1 MQAQQ
6 GHKGSGSKLDSTL
19 TTPSVDT
26 PPCSLP
32 TQRAAVRLHAP
43 QTCARARHVLRAC
56 RETASG
62 QHPGRRRRPRRRP
75 AAAGRSTPARHQRPP
90 RRPATR
96 PPLPRPGPEPDMCCT
111 LKPAALRCQ
120 RRHKHPT
127 QTSKFRPQK
136 PPSAAY
142 PCMSGQDTVS
152 LCSATRL
159 VPDHGGLV
167 LRRCGTARQLAMAQ
181 CSPCLGALRCIS
193 LRCWG
198 RRLPCARRPTHRAPE
213 RGSSRAQRRG
223 GLRFRLPRQDERAA
237 RLQDAGLGRRDL
249 AQAAAQRG
257 LPAGAPCRQR
267 ASSQQDANHAAGAS
281 DRA

>member
-19 TTPSVDT
+19 KTPSVDT

-127 QTSKFRPQK
+127 HTCKVQAARK
-136 PPSAAY
+136 P
-142 PCMSGQDTVS
+142 
-152 LCSATRL
+152 
-159 VPDHGGLV
+159 H
-167 LRRCGTARQLAMAQ
+167 
-181 CSPCLGALRCIS
+181 
-193 LRCWG
+193 
-198 RRLPCARRPTHRAPE
+198 RRPTHACLVKTWWHCARPP
-213 RGSSRAQRRG
+213 GSYQMMGALCSG
-223 GLRFRLPRQDERAA
+223 
-237 RLQDAGLGRRDL
+237 
-249 AQAAAQRG
+249 AAAQPG
-257 LPAGAPCRQR
+257 SLSWHNAPPASVTMLPMPRCFK
-267 ASSQQDANHAAGAS
+267 NVYP
-281 DRA
+281 